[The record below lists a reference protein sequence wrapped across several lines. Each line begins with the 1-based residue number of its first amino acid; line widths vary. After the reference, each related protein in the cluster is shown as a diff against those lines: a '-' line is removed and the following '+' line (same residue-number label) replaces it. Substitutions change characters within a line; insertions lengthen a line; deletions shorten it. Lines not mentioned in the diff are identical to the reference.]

1 MDGDVSFEVSLL
13 LNAVAQGEPE
23 AGSKTTWLKEVAS
36 SVGPEYVSQDDRYKR
51 GAVT

>member
-23 AGSKTTWLKEVAS
+23 AGSKTTWLKERLPL
-36 SVGPEYVSQDDRYKR
+36 SVQNMCPRMAEIKEGL
-51 GAVT
+51 